1 VQALKESTGI
11 EVGTLHWNGRGDTED
26 RIIEGCSMLPFCEQ
40 TLPEERTEL
49 GVAQPYSRQIRCGAA
64 GTSGHFDADDSIF
77 AAIAPGSLDAQFVE
91 SLEIV
96 LIDGRYGAAFFCRLD
111 ECPERPEK
119 FRLLIWHDYT
129 SIRMA
134 SLHPLEQVYR

>member
-1 VQALKESTGI
+1 VQALKESMGI
-11 EVGTLHWNGRGDTED
+11 EVSTLHWNGGGYTED
-26 RIIEGCSMLPFCEQ
+26 RIIEGCSVLPLCEQ
-40 TLPEERTEL
+40 ALPEKRTEL
-49 GVAQPYSRQIRCGAA
+49 GVAQPYGRQVRGGAA
-64 GTSGHFDADDSIF
+64 GTGGHLDADDSIF
-77 AAIAPGSLDAQFVE
+77 AAIALGSLDAQFVE

-96 LIDGRYGAAFFCRLD
+96 LIDGRYGAALFGRLD

-119 FRLLIWHDYT
+119 LRLLILHDYT